1 MREGEAEGERVTVLP
16 PTTVEEARRLQAAA
30 DKSIRRSKRRARGI
44 LTRAD
49 LKAQKGKS
57 GR

>member
-1 MREGEAEGERVTVLP
+1 MSSDEPQPKVTVLP
-16 PTTVEEARRLQAAA
+16 PTTAEAARRMQAAA

-49 LKAQKGKS
+49 LKAQKGK
-57 GR
+57 GGA